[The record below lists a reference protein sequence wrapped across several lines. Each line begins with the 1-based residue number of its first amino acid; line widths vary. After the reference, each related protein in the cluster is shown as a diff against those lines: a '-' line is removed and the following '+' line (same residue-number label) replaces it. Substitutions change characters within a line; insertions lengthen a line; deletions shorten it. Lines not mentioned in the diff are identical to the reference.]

1 MVAVGLMIYFLKC
14 SMAIILKWY
23 FESTFIQKRLCWPS
37 FWNYYL
43 FEIRSAQS
51 AKTVFYVLRFE
62 MIYDCHFEMSKAFLF
77 SFWNALWL
85 SFWNEGGKNFR
96 TLNYFRQEID
106 VNFIDENNRLSI
118 FFVYSFLR
126 SVNVPTRALKYIF
139 WGKEEVSYVRF

>member
-1 MVAVGLMIYFLKC
+1 MVAVQLMIVLLIS
-14 SMAIILKWY
+14 SMTIILKWY
-23 FESTFIQKRLCWPS
+23 FESVFIQKRLCWPS

-85 SFWNEGGKNFR
+85 SFWNEGGKIFVHRIIFVRRIWNILM
-96 TLNYFRQEID
+96 TKILYYYYFLTQIFTQCQRPYTCVEIH
-106 VNFIDENNRLSI
+106 FIMKGGICN
-118 FFVYSFLR
+118 
-126 SVNVPTRALKYIF
+126 
-139 WGKEEVSYVRF
+139 VRF